1 MRAVSNSVMA
11 ALVVA
16 ALFWGNCFS
25 CPQVLLSLTSKQPA
39 HGCCH
44 RTKQAPQDCR
54 TQVLQNFVKA
64 DPMGP
69 APALPVVAEAA
80 ITPLT
85 GFEWHGEWPP
95 EPEEHAPPDRLLSL
109 RI

>member
-1 MRAVSNSVMA
+1 MRTVSNSMMA

-25 CPQVLLSLTSKQPA
+25 CPQVLLALKTHQPA

-44 RTKQAPQDCR
+44 RTKQTSTGCN
-54 TQVLQNFVKA
+54 TQSLQHFVKA
-64 DPMGP
+64 DPATP
-69 APALPVVAEAA
+69 APALPVVASVAEPAPVVA
-80 ITPLT
+80 MLADPSATPA
-85 GFEWHGEWPP
+85 
-95 EPEEHAPPDRLLSL
+95 EHAPPGDLFSL